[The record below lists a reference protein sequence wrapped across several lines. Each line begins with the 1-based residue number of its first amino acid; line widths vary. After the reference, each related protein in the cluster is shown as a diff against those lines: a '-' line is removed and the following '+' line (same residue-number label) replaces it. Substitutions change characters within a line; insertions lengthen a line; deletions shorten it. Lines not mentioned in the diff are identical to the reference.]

1 MITRPTSLRVHLV
14 QHRRR
19 GASHRDDRRLL
30 EPHALWARRRHNRGY
45 GYSEEQI
52 ETNRF
57 RVTFAG
63 NRSTPRNVVENYLLV
78 RAAELSKSRGFNDFV
93 LAKQDVEPTTR
104 YWSSFDNFGGYGYY
118 YHSWPYYGAGMD
130 SGTSYPITRYTA
142 YADILMVRGPKDAE
156 DVRSFSA
163 DECWQAGPQ
172 RAAAATAIETLRIA
186 ATLW

>member
-1 MITRPTSLRVHLV
+1 MMKRQDFLRVRPCNVVLV
-14 QHRRR
+14 AFFTATVAACTAPTPYGPAQ
-19 GASHRDDRRLL
+19 A
-30 EPHALWARRRHNRGY
+30 NRGY

-63 NRSTPRNVVENYLLV
+63 NSSTPRNVVENYLLV
-78 RAAELSKSRGFNDFV
+78 RAAELTKSRGFDYFV

-104 YWSSFDNFGGYGYY
+104 YWSSFDNFAGYGYY

-130 SGTSYPITRYTA
+130 YGTSYPITRYTA

-163 DECWQAGPQ
+163 DDVMAKLGPSVQRPQAQ
-172 RAAAATAIETLRIA
+172 
-186 ATLW
+186 